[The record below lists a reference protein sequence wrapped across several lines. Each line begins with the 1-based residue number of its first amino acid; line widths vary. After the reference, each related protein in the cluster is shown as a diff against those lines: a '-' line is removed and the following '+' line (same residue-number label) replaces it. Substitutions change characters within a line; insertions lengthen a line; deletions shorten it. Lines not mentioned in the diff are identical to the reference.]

1 MAGVRLTLV
10 HRRDCPLCEE
20 MLAELRVL
28 ARSMT
33 LPPLETLDVDADPQL
48 RRRHGLDV
56 PVLLLDGTVV
66 CRHRL
71 DRTELGRLLK
81 HPTQPG
87 GDELPDRVR

>member
-1 MAGVRLTLV
+1 MRQGRLTLL

-20 MLAELRVL
+20 MLAELRAL
-28 ARSMT
+28 ARSVP

-48 RRRHGLDV
+48 QRRHGLDV

-71 DRTELGRLLK
+71 DRAELGRLLRQ
-81 HPTQPG
+81 PTRAG
-87 GDELPDRVR
+87 GEGPPHRAR

>member
-1 MAGVRLTLV
+1 MPAGRLTLV
-10 HRRDCPLCEE
+10 HRRECPLCEE
-20 MLAELRVL
+20 MLAELTVF
-28 ARSMT
+28 ARSVP

-71 DRTELGRLLK
+71 DRTELARLLE
-81 HPTQPG
+81 QPRDAG
-87 GDELPDRVR
+87 GEPPLHRAR